1 MKTICYLA
9 DASNPHTI
17 KWCNYFKNKG
27 YNIHVIS
34 LNSGNIEGVMVHNF
48 SFNVKE
54 LKNESPFKKIKYIT
68 AIGEIKKLIKE
79 IQPDILH
86 AHYASSYGLIGSLLN
101 YHPYVIS
108 VWGTDIYDFPNG
120 GIIQNKIIKHNL
132 KNADYIFSTS
142 KDMARETNKYTDKK
156 VYITPFGVDME
167 FFKPKENLKSKDN
180 SFIIGTIKTLEKKY
194 GIDYLIKGFKI
205 VKDKN
210 PNLHLKLKIAGSG
223 SQLDNLKELVKE
235 LNLQDSVEFL
245 GRIPLNEVS
254 NVFNSFDIAVFPSLR
269 ESFGVAAVEAQAC
282 GIPVIVT
289 SVGGHPEVVIND
301 KTGIIVESENSR
313 QISDAILK
321 LLNDENLRK
330 SMSIE
335 GRNYIK
341 ENYEINLNFN
351 AIEDIYKEIL
361 NIKK

>member
-34 LNSGNIEGVMVHNF
+34 LNEGDIKGVTVHNF

-54 LKNESPFKKIKYIT
+54 LKNERAFKKIKYIT
-68 AIGEIKKLIKE
+68 AIGKIKKLIKE

-120 GIIQNKIIKHNL
+120 GIIQRKIIKYNL
-132 KNADYIFSTS
+132 KKADYIFSTS
-142 KDMARETNKYTDKK
+142 KDMARETSKYTNKK
-156 VYITPFGVDME
+156 IHITPFGVDME
-167 FFKPKENLKSKDN
+167 FFKPKENLKFRN
-180 SFIIGTIKTLEKKY
+180 NGFTIGTIKTLEKKY

-205 VKDKN
+205 LKDEN
-210 PNLHLKLKIAGSG
+210 PNKNLNLKIGGSG
-223 SQLDNLKELVKE
+223 SQLENLKKLVNE
-235 LNLQDSVEFL
+235 LNLEDSVEFL
-245 GRIPLNEVS
+245 GRIPLDEVS
-254 NVFNSFDIAVFPSLR
+254 NIFNTFDIAVFPSLR

-282 GIPVIVT
+282 GIPVIV
-289 SVGGHPEVVIND
+289 SNVGGHPEVIID
-301 KTGIIVESENSR
+301 GKTGIIIESENSR

-321 LLNDENLRK
+321 LLNDKNLRE
-330 SMSIE
+330 SMSMK
-335 GRNYIK
+335 GRNFIK
-341 ENYEINLNFN
+341 ENYDINLNFYD
-351 AIEDIYKEIL
+351 IENIYKEIKEYK
-361 NIKK
+361 I

>member
-1 MKTICYLA
+1 
-9 DASNPHTI
+9 
-17 KWCNYFKNKG
+17 
-27 YNIHVIS
+27 
-34 LNSGNIEGVMVHNF
+34 
-48 SFNVKE
+48 
-54 LKNESPFKKIKYIT
+54 
-68 AIGEIKKLIKE
+68 
-79 IQPDILH
+79 
-86 AHYASSYGLIGSLLN
+86 
-101 YHPYVIS
+101 
-108 VWGTDIYDFPNG
+108 
-120 GIIQNKIIKHNL
+120 
-132 KNADYIFSTS
+132 
-142 KDMARETNKYTDKK
+142 
-156 VYITPFGVDME
+156 ME

-210 PNLHLKLKIAGSG
+210 PNLHLKLKIAGNG

-235 LNLQDSVEFL
+235 LNLEDSVEFL

-335 GRNYIK
+335 GRNFVK

>member
-1 MKTICYLA
+1 
-9 DASNPHTI
+9 
-17 KWCNYFKNKG
+17 
-27 YNIHVIS
+27 
-34 LNSGNIEGVMVHNF
+34 
-48 SFNVKE
+48 
-54 LKNESPFKKIKYIT
+54 
-68 AIGEIKKLIKE
+68 
-79 IQPDILH
+79 
-86 AHYASSYGLIGSLLN
+86 
-101 YHPYVIS
+101 
-108 VWGTDIYDFPNG
+108 
-120 GIIQNKIIKHNL
+120 
-132 KNADYIFSTS
+132 
-142 KDMARETNKYTDKK
+142 
-156 VYITPFGVDME
+156 ME

-235 LNLQDSVEFL
+235 LNLEDSVEFL

-335 GRNYIK
+335 GRNFVK